1 MAERES
7 SLTFQRG
14 LALLHAVADVES
26 GSVTIS
32 ELAEAIGASRAA
44 VYRLLVP
51 LAEHGLVW
59 RDGTKVR
66 LGLGLLSLAERV
78 LPQLRYIA
86 APALRELAETVGA
99 TAHLSVA
106 RGAEMQA
113 VAVVE
118 PSWTSFHVAYR
129 VGSTHPIGVGAAGKA
144 IDLPRG
150 QRWATSE
157 GELESGA
164 CGVAAPVLD
173 IPGLHASVGVVSLQ
187 PLDPD
192 TVGPHVVEAAAVVAE
207 GLDVVAG

>member
-7 SLTFQRG
+7 SLTFRRG
-14 LALLHAVADVES
+14 LALLHAVADVDS

-32 ELAEAIGASRAA
+32 ELAEAVGVSRAA

-51 LAEHGLVW
+51 LAEHSLVW

-66 LGLGLLSLAERV
+66 LGLGLLGLAERV
-78 LPQLRYIA
+78 FPQLRYIA
-86 APALRELAETVGA
+86 APALRELAESVGA

-144 IDLPRG
+144 VDLPRG
-150 QRWATSE
+150 QRWASSE

-164 CGVAAPVLD
+164 SGVAAPILD

-187 PLDPD
+187 PLDID
-192 TVGPHVVEAAAVVAE
+192 AVGPSVVEAAAIIAE
-207 GLDVVAG
+207 GLEVTSP